1 MPACER
7 LVTKQ
12 AENPHEVT
20 VYVRRTGTIQVI
32 SASASQPKG
41 KILWKLRQS
50 DHPFIYDRT
59 TGEDSVSRSPRR
71 TTARQ
76 PASDE
81 GVSSWTLRLP
91 ERWACDGDFAYCE
104 YRRSGDMASLDVP
117 IGEDGEDTLMD
128 MVPSEAPAIES
139 IIADRDLLDRL
150 FARLRELDPDAD
162 TIITMWMDDDNV
174 SDRAI
179 AKALGRPQRTFADQM
194 KKYRTEL
201 RRIRGY

>member
-1 MPACER
+1 MKNNA
-7 LVTKQ
+7 K
-12 AENPHEVT
+12 EN
-20 VYVRRTGTIQVI
+20 
-32 SASASQPKG
+32 
-41 KILWKLRQS
+41 
-50 DHPFIYDRT
+50 HPFIYDRT
-59 TGEDSVSRSPRR
+59 TGEKIPVSKEVRDAYYGEA
-71 TTARQ
+71 ARIRMKEQ
-76 PASDE
+76 AHGRCVCPQSK
-81 GVSSWTLRLP
+81 V
-91 ERWACDGDFAYCE
+91 WACDGDCLICE
-104 YRRSGDMASLDVP
+104 YRRSGNLASLDVP
-117 IGEDGEDTLMD
+117 IGKEGEDTLMD

-201 RRIRGY
+201 QRIRGY